1 MGRRFV
7 SGALGAGA
15 SLGMLA
21 LSMYVVNV
29 AVRSYAVHRLATQ
42 PQNITA
48 EALIAGF

>member
-29 AVRSYAVHRLATQ
+29 AVRSYAAHRLATQ
-42 PQNITA
+42 PANITA
-48 EALIAGF
+48 EALVFGF